1 MKVFLAALILILS
14 LQSWTK
20 ADDIKDLEI
29 EGFRIGDSLLDKYSA
44 SKIENNIFP
53 TTFTSKKYIKVIF
66 DKEYD
71 NINLIKFDQIILYV
85 ENGDRNFIIQSIN
98 AGKDYHHDMKKCIR
112 DRDQIFK
119 EMKSLFTNIEEQ
131 NTVSYD
137 HPYDKT
143 GNSKVHQSIL
153 YLISGA
159 ATKIVC
165 VDFSKQLEVDGRIDH
180 LRFTIGTA
188 KYTKWL
194 RDEAYK

>member
-1 MKVFLAALILILS
+1 MRIVIAVIILIFN
-14 LQSWTK
+14 LQSLAK
-20 ADDIKDLEI
+20 ADGIKDVEI
-29 EGFRIGDSLLDKYSA
+29 EGFRIGGSLLDKYSV

-53 TTFTSKKYIKVIF
+53 TSFTSKKYIKVIF

-71 NINLIKFDQIILYV
+71 NINLIKFDQIILYT
-85 ENGDRNFIIQSIN
+85 ENRDRNFIIQSIN
-98 AGKDYHHDMKKCIR
+98 AAKDYSHDMKKCIR
-112 DRDQIFK
+112 EKDEIFK
-119 EMKSLFTNIEEQ
+119 EMKSLFTNIEDQ

-159 ATKIVC
+159 TTKVVC
-165 VDFSKQLEVDGRIDH
+165 VDFSKKLEAEGRVDH

-188 KYTKWL
+188 KYSKWL
-194 RDEAYK
+194 RDEAYN